1 MGMQQII
8 LIFIPCFTGESP
20 ENRVESINKC
30 FIYPSNG
37 KNQPRPGI
45 EVTLNGFIPNGAVNL
60 PKHNK
65 MLRLYLYL
73 CRHRL
78 LRQFRNHLI
87 DNLAV
92 SLAL

>member
-1 MGMQQII
+1 MPDIPIQQ
-8 LIFIPCFTGESP
+8 
-20 ENRVESINKC
+20 K
-30 FIYPSNG
+30 

-45 EVTLNGFIPNGAVNL
+45 EVTLNDFIPDGAVNL
-60 PKHNK
+60 QKHNK

-73 CRHRL
+73 CGHRL
-78 LRQFRNHLI
+78 LCKLRNHLI